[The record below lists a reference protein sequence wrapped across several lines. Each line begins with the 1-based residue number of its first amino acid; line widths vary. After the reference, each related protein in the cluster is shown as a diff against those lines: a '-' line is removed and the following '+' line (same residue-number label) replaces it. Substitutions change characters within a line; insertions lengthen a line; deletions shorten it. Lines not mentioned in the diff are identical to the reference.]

1 MKTLRELCRDGRFS
15 LGAVVMCV
23 LAVLAFLTL
32 FSPYDPT
39 EWHVVPRDMP
49 PSWEHLLGTNSM
61 GQDVFWRMTFAVRNS
76 LLVAF
81 LASLFSR
88 AIAVTVGLVAGYSGG
103 VVDRVLMFISDG
115 FMVIP
120 LFLIL
125 VLLAM
130 LIREHMNLVN
140 MALLFGIV
148 GWPWDTRLIRSQ
160 ILSLRE
166 REFTYTAILCR
177 TPTRKLIFKEYF
189 PFIIPLV
196 LATFINHMAFV
207 VGMEMTLALIGLTD
221 LSVPTLGAML
231 KWAVDYQAMLLGLW
245 WWLFTPIG
253 VAVSLFVALYLV
265 SVSISVYLDPRARIQ
280 RVGAR

>member
-15 LGAVVMCV
+15 LGAAVLLV
-23 LAVLAFLTL
+23 LAGLALLSF
-32 FSPYDPT
+32 FSPYDPI
-39 EWHVVPRDMP
+39 EWRVVPRDMP

-177 TPTRKLIFKEYF
+177 TPTRKLIFNEYF

>member
-1 MKTLRELCRDGRFS
+1 MKTLRALLRDGRFS
-15 LGAVVMCV
+15 LGAAVLLV
-23 LAVLAFLTL
+23 LAVLALLSF

-39 EWHVVPRDMP
+39 EWRVVPRDMP

-61 GQDVFWRMTFAVRNS
+61 GQDVFWRITFAARNS
-76 LLVAF
+76 LAMAVS
-81 LASLFSR
+81 ASVISR

-103 VVDRVLMFISDG
+103 IVDRVLMFISDG

-140 MALLFGIV
+140 MAVLFGIV

-166 REFTYTAILCR
+166 REFTYTAILSR
-177 TPTRKLIFKEYF
+177 TPTRKLIFNEYF

-221 LSVPTLGAML
+221 LTIPTLGAML
-231 KWAVDYQAMLLGLW
+231 KWALSYEAMLLGLW
-245 WWLFTPIG
+245 WWLLTPIV

-265 SVSISVYLDPRARIQ
+265 SVSISEYLDPRARIQ